1 MITLAII
8 YVVSIMTMIYSYTT
22 APEINYTTAPE
33 INNEE

>member
-8 YVVSIMTMIYSYTT
+8 YVVSMITMIYSY
-22 APEINYTTAPE
+22 ITAPE

>member
-8 YVVSIMTMIYSYTT
+8 YVVSIITMIYSYTT
-22 APEINYTTAPE
+22 VPE